1 MNTFAQTLSLALWLA
16 GLGHFVLLIAAL
28 QVPYRLGWKTDLA
41 RLTDFNR
48 KLMWTYAGTT
58 LLTIVAFGVLTL
70 ALHDAFLARDPAAV
84 ALAAFIAIFWTLRLA
99 VDATWLRHI
108 DWPKGPAFI
117 LGHILLVALFLALA
131 TTYWLVIIW
140 YFLK

>member
-1 MNTFAQTLSLALWLA
+1 MNFPQTLSLALWLA
-16 GLGHFVLLIAAL
+16 GLGHFVLLFAAL

-58 LLTIVAFGVLTL
+58 LLTIIAFGVLTL
-70 ALHDAFLARDPAAV
+70 ALHDAFLARDRAAV
-84 ALAAFIAIFWTLRLA
+84 ALAAFIAIFWTLRLV
-99 VDATWLRHI
+99 VDAAWLRHI

-131 TTYWLVIIW
+131 STYWLVVLW
-140 YFLK
+140 SFHK

>member
-1 MNTFAQTLSLALWLA
+1 MNFPQTLSLALWLA
-16 GLGHFVLLIAAL
+16 GIGHFVLLIASA

-58 LLTIVAFGVLTL
+58 LLSIIAFGVLTL
-70 ALHDAFLARDPAAV
+70 ALHDAFLARDRAAV
-84 ALAAFIAIFWTLRLA
+84 ALAAFIAIFWTLRLV
-99 VDATWLRHI
+99 VDAIWLRHI

-117 LGHILLVALFLALA
+117 LGHVLLVGLFLALA
-131 TTYWLVIIW
+131 ATYWLVVIW
-140 YFLK
+140 SLHP